1 MRAVKKLALSLLL
14 PCLAL
19 ATGVHAEAPA
29 AGAVRVYVGTY
40 TDTDSKGIYRLRL
53 DLATGALS
61 AEGEPTPAKQPSW
74 LSLSPDGTHLYSVVE
89 TGDGPADPSGGVSAF
104 AVEAATGALKFLNT
118 QPSGGPAPCHLAL
131 DAQGRHVMVA
141 NYWGGNVSVFPVA
154 KDGSL
159 EAASAFVQHAQP
171 RDKADKDAGPHA
183 HSVDL
188 DAANRHLIVADL
200 GLDSVFSYPF
210 DAAKGTLG
218 TASTLALAKGAGPR
232 HVAFHPDG
240 RHAYVI
246 SELDSTITALDY
258 DTASG
263 ALKATQT
270 VSALPA
276 DFKGKSYT
284 AEVAVSPDGRFL
296 YGSNRG
302 HDSLAI
308 FAIDKAT
315 GKLTL
320 VGHQPSLGKHPRH
333 FAIDPTGAY
342 LLAANRDSDNVVVFR
357 IAQDTGRLT
366 PVGQPYR
373 VPRAVCVR
381 MTRIAAAR

>member
-1 MRAVKKLALSLLL
+1 MRAVKKLALALLL
-14 PCLAL
+14 SCLAMAL
-19 ATGVHAEAPA
+19 GVDAQQPAT
-29 AGAVRVYVGTY
+29 GAVRVYVGTY

-53 DLATGALS
+53 DLATGALT
-61 AEGEPTPAKQPSW
+61 AEGDPTPAKQPSW
-74 LSLSPDGTHLYSVVE
+74 ISLSPDGTHLYSVVE
-89 TGDGPADPSGGVSAF
+89 TGDAPTDPSGGVSAF
-104 AVEAATGALKFLNT
+104 AVDKATGALTFLNT
-118 QPSGGPAPCHLAL
+118 QPSGGPAPCHLAV
-131 DAQGRHVMVA
+131 DAKGRHVLVA
-141 NYWGGNVSVFPVA
+141 NYWGGNVSAFPVG
-154 KDGSL
+154 KDGAL
-159 EAASAFVQHAQP
+159 GAASAFIQHAQP
-171 RDKADKDAGPHA
+171 KNPVDKDAGPHA

-188 DAANRHLIVADL
+188 DAANRHLIVSDL
-200 GLDSVFSYPF
+200 GLDSVFTYDF
-210 DAAKGTLG
+210 DAAKGSLAK
-218 TASTLALAKGAGPR
+218 ASSLALPKGAGPR
-232 HVAFHPDG
+232 HFTFHPDG

-258 DTASG
+258 DPASG
-263 ALKATQT
+263 ALKASQT

-308 FAIDKAT
+308 FAIDAAT
-315 GKLTL
+315 GRLTL

-357 IAQDTGRLT
+357 IAKATGLLT
-366 PVGQPYR
+366 PVGQPFR
-373 VPRAVCVR
+373 VPHAVCLQ
-381 MTRIAAAR
+381 MTRIAAAP